1 LPQILGF
8 VAVTLPLVATPGA
21 STTVVLRNSIAGGTR
36 IGLLTAVGCNTGNL
50 LYGVLTAFGFAVAL
64 QQWPTAWL
72 VLRILGVAYLA
83 WLGLRSLVRGF
94 HPSAPLLP
102 QSQDAARRDGWQ
114 SATSGFFTN
123 ALNPSLA
130 AFYFIVVPQFIPN
143 DEPFARSA
151 LILSAI
157 HVAIA
162 FPWHSAWAVAGS
174 TMARILSTGRPRQAL
189 DLITGIALLALA
201 LKVAL

>member
-1 LPQILGF
+1 MPQILGF

-36 IGLLTAVGCNTGNL
+36 IGLFTALGCNAGNL
-50 LYGVLTAFGFAVAL
+50 LFGVLTAFGFAVAL
-64 QQWPTAWL
+64 QEWPTAWL

-83 WLGLRSLVRGF
+83 WLGLRSLARGVR
-94 HPSAPLLP
+94 PSVAATP
-102 QSQDAARRDGWQ
+102 QSTDGSRQGAWQ

-123 ALNPSLA
+123 VLNPSLA

-151 LILSAI
+151 LILSAV
-157 HVAIA
+157 HVSIA

-174 TMARILSTGRPRQAL
+174 TMARILSGGRPRQAL

-201 LKVAL
+201 VKIAL